1 MRGVLLDISK
11 TFDKVWHD
19 RIIFKL
25 KAYGVEGELL
35 LLIKNYL
42 ENQNQRTVLNDQT
55 SEWRKIMY
63 GIPQGSVLGPLL
75 FLIYINDL
83 LDGINSLCK
92 VFPEDTILFSK
103 VYDMYK
109 SAREVSDDLWKI
121 SYWAYQCKMKFNP
134 DSNKQTNEVIFS
146 RKTGSNNLLYPPI
159 KFNNNEISKCPHQ
172 KHLRI
177 VLDSKLNFN
186 AQVYQKTKI
195 IGLTRWI
202 SINLPRNALITRY
215 NFFVRSHLNYGD
227 ILYHKTKQWK
237 FSKQVKSSV

>member
-1 MRGVLLDISK
+1 MQKCLKEIYIYNFLFIYFQSNRLFTPSQSGFLPGDSYIAQSLSIILEIQTAFDENPTVNVRGVLLDISK

-109 SAREVSDDLWKI
+109 SAREVSDDL
-121 SYWAYQCKMKFNP
+121 
-134 DSNKQTNEVIFS
+134 
-146 RKTGSNNLLYPPI
+146 
-159 KFNNNEISKCPHQ
+159 
-172 KHLRI
+172 
-177 VLDSKLNFN
+177 
-186 AQVYQKTKI
+186 
-195 IGLTRWI
+195 
-202 SINLPRNALITRY
+202 
-215 NFFVRSHLNYGD
+215 
-227 ILYHKTKQWK
+227 
-237 FSKQVKSSV
+237 